1 MIDEIIIDHD
11 IITIKTIG
19 GKIKL
24 NVSDRTAM
32 DKIMDLSNTFFEKC
46 SDTTFYT
53 EFEKKIQDIF
63 GKDSIKTIFG
73 LEHPDDVCIGYFI
86 INLIGK
92 LKDHKTEKTNQL
104 IAEIEKKYGN
114 EYFEDKSPIGSTSK

>member
-1 MIDEIIIDHD
+1 MINEIIIDHD

-24 NVSDRTAM
+24 NVSDRTVM
-32 DKIMDLSNTFFEKC
+32 NKIMDLSNTFFEKC

-92 LKDHKTEKTNQL
+92 LKEHKTEKTNQL

-114 EYFEDKSPIGSTSK
+114 EYFENKSPIGSTSK

>member
-1 MIDEIIIDHD
+1 MIDEIIVDHD

-24 NVSDRTAM
+24 NVSDRSVM
-32 DKIMDLSNTFFEKC
+32 EKIIDLSNTFFEKC

-63 GKDSIKTIFG
+63 GKDSVKTIFG

-92 LKDHKTEKTNQL
+92 LKDHKTKKTDELVTQ
-104 IAEIEKKYGN
+104 IEKKYGSK
-114 EYFEDKSPIGSTSK
+114 YFEDKSPIGPTSK